1 MRSAASDVGSIRY
14 EHQNISSRFGSCS
27 SPTISFPTYR
37 WKHGALGSTFGI
49 TSELTDRRA
58 LTRETSKTPRHPSQA
73 QTAVRCSD
81 LVRHPKVHHSKISC
95 PSLSANTDAPQRPA
109 LPGSEQWECT
119 HKTRNTRKE
128 SASIRV
134 HLRLKNPFINSPCA
148 PRRTYQL
155 THSRRKKTS
164 AANRASEHSVTW
176 ATEEAGGR
184 WVQRLVRRPCATRW
198 PKSQLR
204 RDGPNETRRNDA
216 NIQYDRRSR
225 RDP

>member
-1 MRSAASDVGSIRY
+1 MSAR
-14 EHQNISSRFGSCS
+14 R
-27 SPTISFPTYR
+27 R
-37 WKHGALGSTFGI
+37 

-73 QTAVRCSD
+73 QTAVRCSH

-134 HLRLKNPFINSPCA
+134 HLRLKDPFINSPCA
-148 PRRTYQL
+148 PRRT
-155 THSRRKKTS
+155 TS
-164 AANRASEHSVTW
+164 DRAAKPVTRAFEN
-176 ATEEAGGR
+176 
-184 WVQRLVRRPCATRW
+184 LV
-198 PKSQLR
+198 
-204 RDGPNETRRNDA
+204 
-216 NIQYDRRSR
+216 
-225 RDP
+225 